1 MKILF
6 VSLFKDEESGGGEGR
21 VAHEIAHYFASRHDV
36 VLMCPHDK
44 TGLWQAEDRLK
55 ILGVRSAGDGSVY
68 FPALTGRNVNRIFA
82 FLDQFDPAVV
92 HAHEPA
98 SIGLIAQIWARM
110 HDVPFVH
117 TAHVLP
123 SRVLDFGAVEVVKI
137 LRGSLSESVAQQM
150 LSNFYENCDAVIAL
164 NRPGADNIRR
174 FGYEGRLLVI
184 PNGRDLSRYGV
195 CESADMSLPERTLT
209 FVGWVSERKNQC
221 YLLEVLRHLPKN
233 YRLQIVGEP
242 LDPAYNRRLRE
253 VAADYNLTNV
263 DFTGH
268 VEHDSIPGYLEG
280 THVFVS
286 ASKMEVQSLV
296 VIEALASGTPV
307 VGLSNETVDELV
319 DDEVGCRLPKDAG
332 PEEFARCVR
341 DICNLSQSE
350 YERMCER
357 ARERVVR
364 LDWAN
369 VMAMTIE
376 AYESLLREKSEAEPV
391 VGEREAR
398 LRRTISLMPP
408 GEVRDLLMEQ
418 VILFERAIQERIARE
433 PKSKLAEKIKRARRV
448 PGSSWFYV
456 GLTALV
462 SLVGYLLLRYVSSVS
477 REEKPEQVN

>member
-1 MKILF
+1 MKIVF
-6 VSLFKDEESGGGEGR
+6 VSLFRDEESGGGEGR
-21 VAHEIAHYFASRHDV
+21 VAHEMAHHFAAHHDT
-36 VLMCPHDK
+36 VLMCPDDE
-44 TGLWQAEDRLK
+44 TGLWQAQDGLK
-55 ILGVRSAGDGSVY
+55 ILGVRSAGEGSVY

-82 FLDQFDPAVV
+82 VLDRFDPDVV

-164 NRPGADNIRR
+164 NRPGADSFRR

-184 PNGRDLSRYGV
+184 PNGRDLRRYGT
-195 CESADMSLPERTLT
+195 CENADLLLPEKTLT
-209 FVGWVSERKNQC
+209 FVGWVSERKNQR
-221 YLLEVLRHLPKN
+221 YLLEVLRHLPGD

-242 LDPAYNRRLRE
+242 LDPAYELRLRE
-253 VAADYNLTNV
+253 FAADYNLTNV
-263 DFTGH
+263 VFTGH
-268 VEHDSIPGYLEG
+268 VEHDNIPDYLER

-319 DDEVGCRLPKDAG
+319 DDAVGCRLPKDAE

-341 DICNLSQSE
+341 GICDLPQSE

-357 ARERVVR
+357 ARERVAR
-364 LDWAN
+364 LDWAK
-369 VMAMTIE
+369 VVAMTVE
-376 AYESLLREKSEAEPV
+376 AYESLLREKGEVKPAA
-391 VGEREAR
+391 GEREAR

-418 VILFERAIQERIARE
+418 VTVLERAIQGRIARE
-433 PKSKLAEKIKRARRV
+433 PKSTLAKKIKRARRV

-462 SLVGYLLLRYVSSVS
+462 SGIGYLLLRYMSS
-477 REEKPEQVN
+477 EKWTKKPEVSG